1 LAIARPER
9 QAKVKIVFND
19 NSELSHHAKAVRG
32 TPDNPM
38 NEEEISNKAKEL
50 LKSHPKDQVDRLI
63 QLVLY
68 EDFKIKDLMAV
79 LNFKI

>member
-1 LAIARPER
+1 
-9 QAKVKIVFND
+9 
-19 NSELSHHAKAVRG
+19 
-32 TPDNPM
+32 M

-63 QLVLY
+63 QVVLY
-68 EDFKIKDLMAV
+68 EDFKIKDLIAV